1 MFAPTQKHF
10 VLSFFSL
17 ALISVSPQALAQVAA
32 VDTAP
37 SSNATSASVASVQ
50 SAEAAQ
56 GAFKF
61 VQDTAERGLK
71 FLSNPNADTAV
82 KKQEFKKLLDNNFD
96 LDTIGRFALGTYWR
110 SATPAQ
116 QKEYLTLFRRMVVD
130 VYTARFNDYKGQK
143 FEAKS
148 FRAVSQ
154 TDTLVTSYII
164 PADGSQNIQVDWR
177 VRNKGGSYKIV
188 DVLVSGVSMSVTQRS
203 DFASVIQ
210 RGGGNVD
217 VLLQHLRNNGVQKI
231 QAN

>member
-1 MFAPTQKHF
+1 MALTARNTLM
-10 VLSFFSL
+10 LSCLSL
-17 ALISVSPQALAQVAA
+17 ALLSVSPQAIAA
-32 VDTAP
+32 STDIDAAP
-37 SSNATSASVASVQ
+37 AASSSTEVATSAQSGTEVAN
-50 SAEAAQ
+50 

-71 FLSNPNADTAV
+71 FLSNPNADVTDKRA
-82 KKQEFKKLLDNNFD
+82 EFRKLLDNSFD

-116 QKEYLTLFRRMVVD
+116 QKEYQGLFRKMVVD

-143 FEAKS
+143 FEAKG
-148 FRAVSQ
+148 FRAISP
-154 TDTLVTSYII
+154 TDTLVNSSII
-164 PADGSQNIQVDWR
+164 PVDGGQPITVDWR

-188 DVLVSGVSMSVTQRS
+188 DVLVAGVSMSVTQRS

-217 VLLQHLRNNGVQKI
+217 VLINHLKSGGAKKS
-231 QAN
+231 